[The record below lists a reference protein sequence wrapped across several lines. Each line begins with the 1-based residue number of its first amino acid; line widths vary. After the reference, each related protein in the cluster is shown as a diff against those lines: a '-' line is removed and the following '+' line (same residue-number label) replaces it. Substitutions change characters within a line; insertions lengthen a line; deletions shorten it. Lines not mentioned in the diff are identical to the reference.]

1 MRAVAI
7 AGAAAALLV
16 ALAPAAS
23 SHRSACTARYGG
35 ALPDAACTP
44 GALNPAVTQG
54 DLASTICH
62 SGWAAS
68 VRPPLAVTEPEK
80 FKSMR
85 AYGIPT
91 TAGHAGLYEFD
102 HLVPIELGGAVDDP
116 ANLWPEPHSASWRGK
131 QVGSFV
137 KDAAE
142 NRVNAEVCSG
152 RVTLAA
158 AQAVFE
164 RDWRKAP

>member
-80 FKSMR
+80 FKLMR
-85 AYGIPT
+85 AYGIST
-91 TAGHAGLYEFD
+91 TAGHAGLYELD
-102 HLVPIELGGAVDDP
+102 HTVPIELGGAVDDP
-116 ANLWPEPHSASWRGK
+116 ANLWPEPHSEIYRGR
-131 QVGSFV
+131 QVGSLA

-152 RVTLAA
+152 RVSLAA
-158 AQAVFE
+158 AQAAFE